1 MASYIVDM
9 EAIVTVRVEAESESA
24 AEEMAI
30 EAVSR
35 MDGHEVV
42 DVFCVTNA
50 TVESQRE
57 ASDGPGRTGARGA
70 GQR

>member
-1 MASYIVDM
+1 
-9 EAIVTVRVEAESESA
+9 
-24 AEEMAI
+24 MAI

-50 TVESQRE
+50 TVESQGVAIVDDR
-57 ASDGPGRTGARGA
+57 ALSRGA
-70 GQR
+70 CWSCWDDR

>member
-35 MDGHEVV
+35 MDGTSTTAR
-42 DVFCVTNA
+42 C
-50 TVESQRE
+50 S
-57 ASDGPGRTGARGA
+57 RGA
-70 GQR
+70 CWSC

>member
-1 MASYIVDM
+1 MASYIVDI

-30 EAVSR
+30 EAVSN

-42 DVFCVTNA
+42 DVGWVTNA
-50 TVESQRE
+50 TVESQRGGE
-57 ASDGPGRTGARGA
+57 
-70 GQR
+70 

>member
-24 AEEMAI
+24 AEETAI

-42 DVFCVTNA
+42 DVFWITRLPSA
-50 TVESQRE
+50 TR
-57 ASDGPGRTGARGA
+57 PAR
-70 GQR
+70 RLLELLDDR

>member
-1 MASYIVDM
+1 MATYIVDI
-9 EAIVTVRVEAESESA
+9 EAIVTVRVEAESESD
-24 AEEMAI
+24 AEDMAI

-50 TVESQRE
+50 TVDSQRGGE
-57 ASDGPGRTGARGA
+57 
-70 GQR
+70 